1 MKEIFIFVA
10 FIFGSVSLSFAQD
23 NWGEQGG
30 SSSSSISGA
39 DKDAG
44 IFVGISYPIGT
55 ISVKL
60 EEKPTD
66 SSIECANCSKTERT
80 SAVNS
85 STGFRIGWQSDG
97 HQIALTSYQWLTEI
111 GEVQNQMLIY
121 DYVFDSGFF
130 AGAGFG
136 AGRLDSLASNSS
148 NYDSGSGTVF
158 GFELGYQRALSN
170 FLQFSIGYF
179 YANFSYQLEKTSL
192 YLCEY

>member
-97 HQIALTSYQWLTEI
+97 HQIALTSYQ
-111 GEVQNQMLIY
+111 VAY
-121 DYVFDSGFF
+121 
-130 AGAGFG
+130 
-136 AGRLDSLASNSS
+136 R
-148 NYDSGSGTVF
+148 
-158 GFELGYQRALSN
+158 
-170 FLQFSIGYF
+170 
-179 YANFSYQLEKTSL
+179 EKVK
-192 YLCEY
+192 CKIKC